1 MCIELKIKAKHLALE
16 PQIIRMEENKLKK
29 QIKHLCSEDT
39 TSRGPLQWKLDSLIN
54 HRRWNVRIEAQ
65 ATHLARAYLAGK
77 PYLSV
82 EKRRKEH
89 DIMFSTYI
97 VPRIL
102 AMVTKYGDKE
112 QRKATR
118 DIICQWAKI

>member
-16 PQIIRMEENKLKK
+16 PQIIRDEEKKLKK
-29 QIKHLCSEDT
+29 RMKYHRSDDSVSSISL
-39 TSRGPLQWKLDSLIN
+39 GWKLNSLIH
-54 HRRWNVRIEAQ
+54 HRRWNVRNEAR
-65 ATHLARAYLAGK
+65 ATHLARAFIAGK
-77 PYLSV
+77 EYSFA
-82 EKRRKEH
+82 EKRSKEN
-89 DIMFSTYI
+89 DDMFSLYI

-118 DIICQWAKI
+118 DTITQWAKR